1 MKIAESVARLGNK
14 LLSLIAVL
22 LILLLFSY
30 GAYSLWDIYRINNNA
45 FVSDSLL
52 RYKPDG
58 IHSPGF
64 DELRKQNPD
73 VKAWITVDDTHI
85 DYPVLQGKDDMEY
98 LNKDP
103 LGEFALSGSIF
114 LSSQNQEDFSDSYNL
129 TFGHHMENGAMY
141 GDLSKMLDQSYLK
154 EHQKGILYLPD
165 KMIAIRLYAALECD
179 AYESNVYHI
188 ASIQQHMDSFQ
199 NFVHENAKVY
209 LESNVK
215 STDKIIALSTCM
227 SATTNGRIVV
237 FGVLNEIEKEAP

>member
-1 MKIAESVARLGNK
+1 MKIAESIARLGNK

-73 VKAWITVDDTHI
+73 VKARITVDDTHI
-85 DYPVLQGKDDMEY
+85 DYPVLHGKDDMEY

-114 LSSQNQEDFSDSYNL
+114 LSSLNQEDFSDSYNL

-188 ASIQQHMDSFQ
+188 ASI
-199 NFVHENAKVY
+199 
-209 LESNVK
+209 
-215 STDKIIALSTCM
+215 
-227 SATTNGRIVV
+227 
-237 FGVLNEIEKEAP
+237 

>member
-1 MKIAESVARLGNK
+1 MKIAESIARLGNK

-64 DELRKQNPD
+64 DELRKQNLD
-73 VKAWITVDDTHI
+73 VKARITVDDTHI

-103 LGEFALSGSIF
+103 LG
-114 LSSQNQEDFSDSYNL
+114 
-129 TFGHHMENGAMY
+129 
-141 GDLSKMLDQSYLK
+141 
-154 EHQKGILYLPD
+154 
-165 KMIAIRLYAALECD
+165 
-179 AYESNVYHI
+179 
-188 ASIQQHMDSFQ
+188 
-199 NFVHENAKVY
+199 
-209 LESNVK
+209 
-215 STDKIIALSTCM
+215 
-227 SATTNGRIVV
+227 
-237 FGVLNEIEKEAP
+237 

>member
-1 MKIAESVARLGNK
+1 MKTAESIARLGNK

-52 RYKPDG
+52 RYKPYG

-73 VKAWITVDDTHI
+73 VKAWINVDDTHI

-114 LSSQNQEDFSDSYNL
+114 LSSQN
-129 TFGHHMENGAMY
+129 
-141 GDLSKMLDQSYLK
+141 
-154 EHQKGILYLPD
+154 
-165 KMIAIRLYAALECD
+165 
-179 AYESNVYHI
+179 
-188 ASIQQHMDSFQ
+188 
-199 NFVHENAKVY
+199 
-209 LESNVK
+209 
-215 STDKIIALSTCM
+215 
-227 SATTNGRIVV
+227 
-237 FGVLNEIEKEAP
+237 